1 MITLHDKETG
11 AFVGEI
17 TEEELQFLLD
27 ELEEETT
34 EDRDYYLNRDEL
46 EVLEEE
52 GADEALIIMLRKALG
67 DREEM
72 EIEWTRE

>member
-11 AFVGEI
+11 AFIGEI
-17 TEEELQFLLD
+17 TEEELQFLFD
-27 ELEEETT
+27 ELEEESP

-52 GADEALIIMLRKALG
+52 GADEALLTMLRKALG
-67 DREEM
+67 DRDEM
-72 EIEWTRE
+72 EIEWSRE

>member
-17 TEEELQFLLD
+17 TEEELQFLFD
-27 ELEEETT
+27 ELEEESP
-34 EDRDYYLNRDEL
+34 EDKDYYLNRDEL

-52 GADEALIIMLRKALG
+52 GADEALVAMLRKALG
-67 DREEM
+67 NREAM

>member
-11 AFVGEI
+11 AFIGEV

-27 ELEEETT
+27 ELEEERP

-46 EVLEEE
+46 DVLEEE
-52 GADEALIIMLRKALG
+52 GADGALITMLRKALG
-67 DREEM
+67 NRDEM
-72 EIEWTRE
+72 EIQWSRE

>member
-11 AFVGEI
+11 AFIGEV

-27 ELEEETT
+27 ELEEESP

-46 EVLEEE
+46 DVLEEE
-52 GADEALIIMLRKALG
+52 GADGALITMLRKALG
-67 DREEM
+67 NRDEM
-72 EIEWTRE
+72 EIQWSRE